1 MEFKKRNGG
10 VNIIVRWNLGTD
22 EPYCKIFKES
32 ELEQARKFVE
42 NLRNDADNIAI
53 VHIHW

>member
-32 ELEQARKFVE
+32 ELEKARKFVE